1 MSVSKM
7 GQLQHILAPVSL
19 GELVDKITILRI
31 KQNKLQ
37 GGALEN
43 VNHELHALTSV
54 MENLGINV
62 ESNMVQNLMEVNERL
77 WKIEDDIRENE
88 RRKVFDQNFIELAR
102 SVYMQTDMR
111 AALKKE
117 INIAYG
123 SSLIEEKSYK
133 NY

>member
-1 MSVSKM
+1 MPVSKM

-37 GGALEN
+37 GAALEN

-54 MENLGINV
+54 MESLGINV

-102 SVYMQTDMR
+102 SVYKQNDMR